1 MNNKGVPPFEVI
13 EPDSGS
19 PPVPCRY
26 VLIYAE
32 QLHVHSR
39 FMQTNRQDGCTIPIE
54 KKQILLCLPET
65 KLFSD
70 IASFDELSRTKKFI
84 YTAKDI
90 LQRDIHD
97 LKGWDLIGYTI
108 KPKPKARTEPKP
120 KRQPRR
126 GYGPNLWHSNEDED
140 EDEYGVEE
148 EVHMSGFYAPPAAQE
163 ESTEELVLV
172 ARIWGKGFADQLLK

>member
-32 QLHVHSR
+32 KLHVPSG
-39 FMQTNRQDGCTIPIE
+39 FMGTNRQDGCTIPIE
-54 KKQILLCLPET
+54 KKQIPLCLPEM

-70 IASFDELSRTKKFI
+70 IASLDELSRTKKLI

-97 LKGWDLIGYTI
+97 LRGWDLIGYTV
-108 KPKPKARTEPKP
+108 KPKSKAKTEPKP
-120 KRQPRR
+120 QRQPRR
-126 GYGPNLWHSNEDED
+126 GYDPTAWYSSGANEDEY
-140 EDEYGVEE
+140 EVEE

-163 ESTEELVLV
+163 ESAEGLVLV
-172 ARIWGKGFADQLLK
+172 ARIWGKGLADQLLK